1 MTTPIK
7 IDFVSDVMCPWCAVG
22 LYGLLAAIET
32 FGDRIEVEFNFQP
45 FELAPNMTQ
54 DGELTIP
61 HLSAKYGIS
70 ETQVRQSQQQITG
83 RGAELGFEFNFRED
97 SRKWNTF
104 NCHKVLGW
112 VGTQN
117 KDAQLELKKALLKV
131 NFTENQNPSDSDLL
145 CSLSSD
151 LGLDPKKAKE
161 ILDSQSEANKVRE
174 AERLWQ
180 ERGVQSVPTV
190 VFDNRY
196 AITGAQPIETFVA
209 ALKAIID
216 KEQPN

>member
-1 MTTPIK
+1 MTTQIK

-22 LYGLLAAIET
+22 LYSLLAAIDT
-32 FGDRIEVEFNFQP
+32 FGDRINVEFSFQP
-45 FELAPNMTQ
+45 FELTPNMAQ

-70 ETQVRQSQQQITG
+70 ETQVRRSQQQIAA
-83 RGAELGFEFNFRED
+83 RGAELGFEFNFLEA

-104 NCHKVLGW
+104 DCHKVLNW

-117 KDAQLELKKALLKV
+117 KDAQLELKIALLKAY
-131 NFTENQNPSDSDLL
+131 FTENQNPSDPDLL
-145 CSLSSD
+145 CSLVGK
-151 LGLDPKKAKE
+151 LGLDPKKVKE
-161 ILDSQSEANKVRE
+161 ILESQSEADKVRQ
-174 AERLWQ
+174 AEKLWQ
-180 ERGVQSVPTV
+180 DRGVQSVPTV
-190 VFDNRY
+190 IFDNRY
-196 AITGAQPIETFVA
+196 AVTGGQPIETFVA